1 MVPFRIQFLISSIL
15 GFIKTIESMIKPVS
29 SHSLFISN
37 DQLIILRQ
45 FKMNFDSYVNI

>member
-15 GFIKTIESMIKPVS
+15 GFIKTIMSMIKPVS
-29 SHSLFISN
+29 PHSLFIST